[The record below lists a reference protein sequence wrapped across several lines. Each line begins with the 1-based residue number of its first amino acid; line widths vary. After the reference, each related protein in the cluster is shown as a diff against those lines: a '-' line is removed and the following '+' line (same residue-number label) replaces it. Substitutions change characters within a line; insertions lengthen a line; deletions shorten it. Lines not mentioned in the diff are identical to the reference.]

1 MPSAAPG
8 SIHAMIQPSHVLRND
23 QTLITS
29 CTIRTG
35 SSSAA
40 AVAGGSTNAAKGVA
54 SAPTPASPPFAMPSI
69 TTATTRIASVAG
81 SADMLMRRI
90 SCFGIVG
97 QAPVDRAAP
106 VRLQKRVRL
115 AERPRPEKAVMRRER
130 RRVRRAQDQM
140 RAVGAQP
147 RHICRLLLRRS
158 EEHTSELQSLMR
170 TSYDVFCL

>member
-8 SIHAMIQPSHVLRND
+8 SIQPMIQPSQVLRND

-29 CTIRTG
+29 CTISTG

-54 SAPTPASPPFAMPSI
+54 SAPTPASPPFAMPSN

-81 SADMLMRRI
+81 SANMLMRRG
-90 SCFGIVG
+90 SCVGIVG
-97 QAPVDRAAP
+97 QAPVDRTAP

-115 AERPRPEKAVMRRER
+115 AERPRPEKTI
-130 RRVRRAQDQM
+130 VRRQRRD
-140 RAVGAQP
+140 RKSVVSGKSVSV
-147 RHICRLLLRRS
+147 RVDLGGRRLIKKKKTTKQQIKLRKPNR
-158 EEHTSELQSLMR
+158 
-170 TSYDVFCL
+170 